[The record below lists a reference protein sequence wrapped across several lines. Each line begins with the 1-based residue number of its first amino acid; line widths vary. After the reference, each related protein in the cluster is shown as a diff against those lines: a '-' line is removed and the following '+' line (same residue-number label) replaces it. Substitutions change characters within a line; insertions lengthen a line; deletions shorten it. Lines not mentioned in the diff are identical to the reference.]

1 MRRYKRDM
9 DQIHADM
16 KDQGASKFKE
26 DLAKKDLE
34 DIPGPSSLA
43 PSPSPRVVVL
53 RLLETDLSPPT
64 TSPAGLAQHTC
75 VACCRYFADAVSLET
90 HVRGKPHKRRLK
102 KLAEEPYTIEES
114 RRAVG
119 LGVDKGEYGRKKEQE
134 AKDDAARNKA
144 GAAEATMEA

>member
-1 MRRYKRDM
+1 MGRNRRSRTPSNPKKNQATDIKMRRYKRDM

-34 DIPGPSSLA
+34 DIPG
-43 PSPSPRVVVL
+43 
-53 RLLETDLSPPT
+53 
-64 TSPAGLAQHTC
+64 LAQHTC

-90 HVRGKPHKRRLK
+90 HLRGKPHKRRLK

-134 AKDDAARNKA
+134 LKDEAERVKA
-144 GAAEATMEA
+144 GAPEATMEA

>member
-1 MRRYKRDM
+1 MGRNRRSRTPSNPKKNQATDIKMRRYKRDM

-34 DIPGPSSLA
+34 DIP
-43 PSPSPRVVVL
+43 
-53 RLLETDLSPPT
+53 
-64 TSPAGLAQHTC
+64 GLAQHTC

-114 RRAVG
+114 QRAVG

-134 AKDDAARNKA
+134 AKDEAERKKA